1 MARSLGYCADSQLFC
16 CAGRPAASQVSQGRG
31 SGGCKRREL
40 GPVLS
45 LGSSF
50 VLGTAAAAVRMCGA
64 GQGCALPAAHPVLM
78 LGLP

>member
-1 MARSLGYCADSQLFC
+1 MARLLGYCADGQLFC